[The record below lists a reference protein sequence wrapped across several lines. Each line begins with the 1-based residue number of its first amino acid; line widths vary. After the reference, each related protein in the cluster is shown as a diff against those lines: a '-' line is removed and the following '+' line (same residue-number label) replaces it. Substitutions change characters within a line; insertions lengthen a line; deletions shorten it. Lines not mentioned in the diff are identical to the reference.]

1 MEVAEKP
8 QRMEPMRS
16 VKPTNG
22 HINDNGSNFKLSGT
36 ISNGDNS
43 LPSASSHDFKRAI
56 LNASDFN

>member
-8 QRMEPMRS
+8 QRMEAMKS

-36 ISNGDNS
+36 HKQWRQQ
-43 LPSASSHDFKRAI
+43 PAI
-56 LNASDFN
+56 RVNPRL